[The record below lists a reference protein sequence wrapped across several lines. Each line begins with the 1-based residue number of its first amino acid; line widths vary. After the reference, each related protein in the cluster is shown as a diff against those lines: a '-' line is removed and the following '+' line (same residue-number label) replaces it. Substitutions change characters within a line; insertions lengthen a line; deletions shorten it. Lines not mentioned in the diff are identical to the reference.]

1 MDALDRDGHHYR
13 GGVQGFILRDGSST
27 GITALDIMPALAR
40 PLFFAAW
47 VCPTITLLFGDLP
60 IVRVI
65 AAVLAAVLSGAA
77 ISTLPPAGFRIAR
90 LITCLIFPLS
100 WLWIGYVTLN
110 GNGPTAIDAL
120 TAIEN
125 TNSSEAYTALGLL
138 VNRHSILIGLLQA
151 SLLTAS
157 YLSGTTR
164 FGTPL
169 RTMLAAALAGITLCA
184 WTQLLLTRGPAV
196 LPTRQDWQNFPYGS
210 LVDLIV
216 TSIEQ
221 PRIVHPLAKIERR
234 VSAAAPVDQTI
245 DSIFIIGETFRFDRD
260 WSALKSGPAFAPLG
274 KRINEGLGVLL
285 PKVCASADGTALS
298 VPMLVTGVP
307 PARHGEAD
315 TAPSGLARLG
325 AAGYITAWIS
335 AQDDSWFRDEHHNL
349 FRVLHDGYDDA
360 LLPLASAFLGRRDP
374 RNKAIV
380 LHLMDS
386 HAAYLDRYPP
396 MDEPA
401 GLDREQTEVLR
412 YHRANEHTLTLL
424 SKIAALLDGL
434 AVPAFAVYVSDHGE
448 NLLADHNGLHF
459 HLGARTTAKA
469 AYVPAFVF
477 WNSAFRQATD
487 PGARLK
493 DDLAAPSLAHA
504 DIYSIWMSFGGIP
517 TVVAPTKEP
526 EIFGKVN
533 LTDLKSAVPCT
544 ALAP

>member
-1 MDALDRDGHHYR
+1 
-13 GGVQGFILRDGSST
+13 
-27 GITALDIMPALAR
+27 MPALAR

-47 VCPTITLLFGDLP
+47 VCPTIALLFGELP
-60 IVRVI
+60 VARVI
-65 AAVLAAVLSGAA
+65 AAVLAAILSGAA
-77 ISTLPPAGFRIAR
+77 ISTLPPAGFRVAR

-100 WLWIGYVTLN
+100 WLWVGYVTLN

-120 TAIEN
+120 TALEN

-138 VNRHSILIGLLQA
+138 VNTHSILIGLLQA

-157 YLSGTTR
+157 YLSGPTR
-164 FGTPL
+164 FGAPL
-169 RTMLAAALAGITLCA
+169 RAMLAAVLAGITICA
-184 WTQLLLTRGPAV
+184 WAQFLSIHGAAF

-210 LVDLIV
+210 LVDLID
-216 TSIEQ
+216 TSIEN
-221 PRIVHPLAKIERR
+221 PRVIRASAKIERR
-234 VSAAAPVDQTI
+234 LSAEPPVKQPI
-245 DSIFIIGETFRFDRD
+245 DAIFIVGETFRFDQD
-260 WSALKSGPAFAPLG
+260 WNALKSGQAFAPLA
-274 KRINEGLGVLL
+274 KRINEDLGVLL
-285 PKVCASADGTALS
+285 PKVCASADGTAIS
-298 VPMLVTGVP
+298 VPMLVTGVT
-307 PARHGEAD
+307 PARHDEAE

-401 GLDREQTEVLR
+401 GLDREQTEMLR

-424 SKIAALLDGL
+424 SRIAALLDGL

-477 WNSAFRQATD
+477 WNSAFRQTTD

-504 DIYSIWMSFGGIP
+504 DIYSIWLSFGGIP

>member
-1 MDALDRDGHHYR
+1 
-13 GGVQGFILRDGSST
+13 
-27 GITALDIMPALAR
+27 MPALAR

-47 VCPTITLLFGDLP
+47 VCPTITLLFGELP
-60 IVRVI
+60 VVRVI
-65 AAVLAAVLSGAA
+65 AAVLAAILSGAA
-77 ISTLPPAGFRIAR
+77 IAALPPAGFRVAR
-90 LITCLIFPLS
+90 LITCLIFPLA
-100 WLWIGYVTLN
+100 WLWVGYVTLN

-138 VNRHSILIGLLQA
+138 VNTQSISIGLLQA

-157 YLSGTTR
+157 YLSGTTQ
-164 FGTPL
+164 FGAPL
-169 RTMLAAALAGITLCA
+169 RVMLAGALAGITICA
-184 WTQLLLTRGPAV
+184 WAQLLSTHGAAF

-210 LVDLIV
+210 LIDLID
-216 TSIEQ
+216 TSLEH
-221 PRIVHPLAKIERR
+221 PRMIRAPAKIERR
-234 VSAAAPVDQTI
+234 VSAEVLVKQPI
-245 DSIFIIGETFRFDRD
+245 DAIFIVGETFRFDRD
-260 WSALKSGPAFAPLG
+260 WSALKSGGAFAPLA

-285 PKVCASADGTALS
+285 PEVCASADGTAIS

-307 PARHGEAD
+307 PARHDEAE

-335 AQDDSWFRDEHHNL
+335 AQDDWWFRDEHHNL
-349 FRVLHDGYDDA
+349 FRVLDKGYDDA
-360 LLPLASAFLGRRDP
+360 LLPMVSAFLGRRDP

-401 GLDREQTEVLR
+401 GLDREQIEVLR
-412 YHRANEHTLTLL
+412 YHRANDHTLTLL
-424 SKIAALLDGL
+424 AKIAALLDSL
-434 AVPAFAVYVSDHGE
+434 PVPAFSIYVSDHGE

-469 AYVPAFVF
+469 AYVPSFVF
-477 WNSAFRQATD
+477 WNSAFRQAED
-487 PGARLK
+487 PQTRLK

-504 DIYSIWMSFGGIP
+504 DIYKIWMSFGGIP
-517 TVVAPTKEP
+517 TVVAPTKQP
-526 EIFGKVN
+526 EIFGKAL
-533 LTDLKSAVPCT
+533 LTDLKSAVPCS